1 VQLGIT
7 QPSGVP
13 TTLFTMGE
21 ARWLGVRIAEQGE
34 QPRVLLLSV
43 PYALKAGDA
52 TTIGGLPP
60 SAFVLAAPPNSAAAA
75 PLDASA
81 TTQTSAPPTGTAVTG
96 TLNFRNN
103 QLRRCSSDTCV
114 GRTLTP

>member
-1 VQLGIT
+1 
-7 QPSGVP
+7 
-13 TTLFTMGE
+13 
-21 ARWLGVRIAEQGE
+21 
-34 QPRVLLLSV
+34 V

-81 TTQTSAPPTGTAVTG
+81 TTQTSALPTGTAVTGTG

-103 QLRRCSSDTCV
+103 QLRRCSSDRCV